1 MTPVDW
7 QFAYLGLVALVAA
20 VVCGIAWKVAYEDG
34 WQARGLHDSN
44 TRNLKKL
51 SARDKAADR
60 EADDF
65 DRWIAQ
71 LSQPRDE
78 RLADTAEMLLL
89 AGPGNGGGGSDW
101 DDKVITD
108 TGSFRVVTDSYIT
121 RMQAEEAAYRDGL
134 AS

>member
-1 MTPVDW
+1 MTPADW
-7 QFAYLGLVALVAA
+7 QFAFIGLVALVAA

-51 SARDKAADR
+51 SARDQAADR

-71 LSQPRDE
+71 LSRPYDE
-78 RLADTAEMLLL
+78 RLADTAEMILLT
-89 AGPGNGGGGSDW
+89 GPGGRA
-101 DDKVITD
+101 VTD
-108 TGSFRVVTDSYIT
+108 TGSFRAATDSYIT